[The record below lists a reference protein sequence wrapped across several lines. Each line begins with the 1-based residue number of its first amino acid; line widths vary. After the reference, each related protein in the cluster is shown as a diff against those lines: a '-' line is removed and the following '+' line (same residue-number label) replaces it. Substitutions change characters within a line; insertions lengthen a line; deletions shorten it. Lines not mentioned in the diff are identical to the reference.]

1 MRRYPKGVPTLLC
14 MLTLLSAGSV
24 FAQDEEAAAPVK
36 PRPAEMMP
44 LASKSLLLDVTNTGE
59 RLVAVGDRGHI
70 LLSANGNDWAQAPVP
85 VRAPLTAVHFVDAQ
99 NGWAVGHDATILRT
113 QDGGQTWTLQNFE
126 PELEYPFL
134 DVLFLD
140 AERGFAVGAYGL
152 MYQTFDGGESWNEA
166 DAPAIR
172 DEEVH
177 FNSITRLAD
186 GQLFIAGEMGMLGV
200 SADQGQTW
208 ERLESPYKSSFFGA
222 LPMGNSGALIYGLR
236 GTVYT
241 ATDVR
246 GKWTELQTGT
256 VATMFG
262 GTTLPDGR
270 MALVGLNGT
279 VILTDG
285 VSPPQ
290 VVKTP
295 AGTPLSAVISFGD
308 AMLAVG
314 ESGVQRAAFQ

>member
-1 MRRYPKGVPTLLC
+1 MRQYQTRAWVLSCSL
-14 MLTLLSAGSV
+14 MLLSGLPLH
-24 FAQDEEAAAPVK
+24 AQEEEVAAVK
-36 PRPAEMMP
+36 PRPAEIMP
-44 LASKSLLLDVTNTGE
+44 LAAKTLLLDVANTGQ

-85 VRAPLTAVHFVDAQ
+85 VRAPLTAVYFADPQ

-113 QDGGQTWTLQNFE
+113 QDAGQTWALQNFE
-126 PELEYPFL
+126 PELEKPFL

-140 AERGFAVGAYGL
+140 SFRGFAVGAYGL
-152 MYQTFDGGESWNEA
+152 MYQTVDGGESWSEV

-177 FNSITRLAD
+177 FNSIIRLAD

-200 SADQGQTW
+200 SADEGQTW
-208 ERLESPYKSSFFGA
+208 ERLESPYDSSFFGA

-241 ATDVR
+241 ARDVR

-285 VSPPQ
+285 VGPPQ
-290 VVKTP
+290 VLKTP
-295 AGTPLSAVISFGD
+295 GGTPLSAVISFGD